1 MKYKLIRHATVKLDF
16 GGTCFLLDPWFAAKG
31 KGLSYAG
38 KEKSPLVDMPCKMW
52 EAESR
57 ADCVVL
63 SHLHSDHF
71 DKEAADFLD
80 KDRPLFFPACD
91 AEAPLLAGF
100 TDLRPVEGTGLY
112 NEVAFEHVPGR
123 HGHSE
128 AVLADMGESGGY
140 VFMAAG
146 EPTLYWTGDTV
157 WCEEVRKTI
166 EVYQPQVIVVHGGG
180 ALWNGEEITM
190 GIADVLS
197 VCKAAPDAKVI
208 AVHFETTDHASIT
221 RRQLREAADA
231 AGISRDQLRIPAD
244 GEEIVIMQ
252 ETAF

>member
-1 MKYKLIRHATVKLDF
+1 MKYKLIRHATAKMDF

-31 KGLSYAG
+31 MGVSYAG
-38 KEKSPLVDMPCKMW
+38 KEKSPLTDMPCKMW
-52 EAESR
+52 EAESG

-71 DKEAADFLD
+71 DKEAAGFLD

-91 AEAPLLAGF
+91 AGSPLLEGF

-128 AVLADMGESGGY
+128 EVLADMGESGGY
-140 VFMAAG
+140 VFKAAG
-146 EPTLYWTGDTV
+146 EPTVYWTGDTV
-157 WCEEVRKTI
+157 WCEEVRKAI
-166 EVYQPQVIVVHGGG
+166 EVYQPQVIIVHGGG

-190 GIADVLS
+190 GVCDVLS
-197 VCKAAPDAKVI
+197 VCKAAPGAKVI
-208 AVHFETTDHASIT
+208 AVHFETTDHASVT

-231 AGISRDQLRIPAD
+231 AGISPDQLLIPAD
-244 GEEIVIMQ
+244 GEEIVILLN
-252 ETAF
+252 